1 MEMISKLRY
10 SVEISDRKAGP
21 ISIANFVRKLCP
33 KYLFLYQ
40 WNMIK
45 PIYKNV
51 IWGLNSYKFKS
62 SFLSKPM
69 YVNIERA
76 LFRALFQLPAVRI
89 EQKLLESNKSCSYRT
104 KVVRIEQKLFG
115 SNKSCSDRTKGVR
128 IKQKVFE
135 SNKSCSDKNLLCS
148 HKSFCSLPKLFNW
161 WTLQTWTHSL
171 FRRQT
176 ACCAYSDAY
185 V

>member
-104 KVVRIEQKLFG
+104 K
-115 SNKSCSDRTKGVR
+115 GVR